1 MKTRSRTDGAYRGV
15 AQLKA
20 VLLATAV
27 LGASAAGAQETA
39 TSVGANEE
47 ELVVTARRYVP
58 EGSLTATKTDAPLIE
73 TPQSVSVITRDQIDL
88 LNFID
93 LQQSIRYTAGIV
105 GENYGP
111 DLRYDFLTL
120 RGFTP
125 VQYVDGLQA
134 PIGSTITNVGVD
146 IYGFESVDVLKGP
159 ASVLYGTTPPGGIYN
174 LTSRRPSDEMGG
186 ELGVKYGTDDYKQ
199 IQGTVTGPLS
209 DSFSARLTGLYRDR
223 DSQVDFVKAKRAFA
237 APAATLRFGERTSLT
252 ALAYY
257 QYDKVDGDTN
267 GFLPVFGTLLPNPL
281 GRVPI
286 STNIGEPDY
295 NTYKRNQFGV
305 GWDLSHGFT
314 DALTFQQNTKWF
326 RVKESQFVIY
336 GGGGLLDADFNGTPD
351 DFRTV
356 SRFNFPFREAVHE
369 FAIDNRVRAEFDLGA
384 IENTLL
390 VGLDY
395 RNYRDVS
402 EFGFGVASSIDL
414 FDPVYNAAPIVTP
427 PFGPFANQRIKQTG
441 VYLQNQAKIGGLVVT
456 LAGRNDWVKTNNRN
470 AGTETKDDK
479 FSYRIGANYVLESG
493 FAPYVSYAT
502 SFQPVAGVDAAG
514 NDFVPSVGKQIEG
527 GIKYDARNL
536 GPDVKLFATASIF
549 RIKQENVVTTANDPA
564 NPFANV
570 QTGEIE
576 VDGAELE
583 FVSRFRE
590 RLSINAAY
598 SYIDGEVTKSNGPDL
613 GAPLAT
619 QPKHKLSAFADY
631 TFQDGPMA
639 GLGLGFGGRHLSKSP
654 GSLPGPFNPVVY
666 FTESTTLFD
675 ALVRYDFGGWR
686 AALNGANIFDKKYV
700 GRCAG
705 PANCIY
711 GQRRQVILSLT
722 RQF

>member
-1 MKTRSRTDGAYRGV
+1 MKTRFRNFVAYRGI
-15 AQLKA
+15 APLKIA
-20 VLLATAV
+20 LMTTAV
-27 LGASAAGAQETA
+27 LATSPVGAQETA
-39 TSVGANEE
+39 TSVGADEE

-73 TPQSVSVITRDQIDL
+73 TPQSISVITRDQIDL

-93 LQQSIRYTAGIV
+93 VQQSIRYTAGIV

-125 VQYVDGLQA
+125 VQYIDGLQA
-134 PIGSTITNVGVD
+134 PIGATITNVGVD
-146 IYGFESVDVLKGP
+146 IYGFETVDILKGP

-174 LTSRRPSDEMGG
+174 LTSRRPANELGG

-199 IQGTVTGPLS
+199 VQGTVTGPFS
-209 DSFSARLTGLYRDR
+209 DAVSARLTGMYRDR
-223 DSQVDFVKAKRAFA
+223 GSQVDFVEAQRAYV
-237 APAATLRFGERTSLT
+237 APAATLKLGERTRIT
-252 ALAYY
+252 ALGFY

-295 NTYKRNQFGV
+295 NSYKRNQFGV
-305 GWDLSHGFT
+305 GWDLSHAFS
-314 DALTFQQNTKWF
+314 DAITFQQNTKWF
-326 RVKESQFVIY
+326 RVKESQQVIY

-356 SRFNFPFREAVHE
+356 NRFNFPFREAVHE
-369 FAIDNRVRAEFDLGA
+369 FAVDNRVRAEFTTGA

-402 EFGFGVASSIDL
+402 EFGFAFASPIDL
-414 FDPVYNAAPIVTP
+414 FDPVYNAAPITTP

-441 VYLQNQAKIGGLVVT
+441 VYLQNQAKIGGLILT
-456 LAGRNDWVKTNNRN
+456 LGGRNDWVKNNNRN
-470 AGTETKDDK
+470 ADTETKNDK
-479 FSYRIGANYVLESG
+479 FSYRVGANYIFESG
-493 FAPYVSYAT
+493 FAPYISYAT
-502 SFQPVAGVDAAG
+502 SFQPVAGVDASG

-536 GPDVKLFATASIF
+536 GPDVKLFATASLF

-564 NPFANV
+564 NPFASV
-570 QTGEIE
+570 QTGEVE
-576 VDGAELE
+576 VEGGELE
-583 FVSRFRE
+583 IVSRIRE
-590 RLSINAAY
+590 RLSVNAAY
-598 SYIDGEVTKSNGPDL
+598 SYTDGEVTKSNGPDL
-613 GAPLAT
+613 GAPLET
-619 QPKHKLSAFADY
+619 QPKHKLSGFADY
-631 TFQDGPMA
+631 TFQDGTLA
-639 GLGLGFGGRHLSKSP
+639 GLGLGFGGRYLSKAP
-654 GSLPGPFNPVVY
+654 GSLPGPFNPQVF
-666 FTESTTLFD
+666 FTKSTTLFD
-675 ALVRYDFGGWR
+675 ALVRYDFAGWR
-686 AALNGANIFDKKYV
+686 VAVNGANIFDKKFV

-722 RQF
+722 KGF